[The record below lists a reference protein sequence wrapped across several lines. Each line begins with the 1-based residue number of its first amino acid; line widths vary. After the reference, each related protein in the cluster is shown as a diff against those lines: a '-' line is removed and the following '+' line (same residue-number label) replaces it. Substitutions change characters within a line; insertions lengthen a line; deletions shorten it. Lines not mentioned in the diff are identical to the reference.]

1 MNYEIK
7 VIEYI
12 TFEKT
17 IYVQA
22 NNKKEARAKAKKQD
36 WFDASA
42 DGITL
47 DNGVK
52 KVLSIKD
59 YK

>member
-1 MNYEIK
+1 MEYEIK

-17 IYVQA
+17 IFVEA
-22 NNKKEARAKAKKQD
+22 DNKKEARAKAKKQD
-36 WFDASA
+36 WFDAGP
-42 DGITL
+42 DGTTL
-47 DNGVK
+47 DVGVK
-52 KVLSIKD
+52 KVLSIKE